1 MDRFQI
7 AKEYISEGYKA
18 VTALRYVGLSR
29 STYYYHISIEGKLK
43 AKSEKVGRPI
53 VGHSLTKE
61 NIKVCDEEV
70 KEYIMEAI
78 KADAFYYGYHKITHY
93 LRREL
98 RLTINHKKVYRLC
111 KDLQILKKQRVIK
124 PEIKST
130 ISINRIV
137 KKSNELWEADI
148 KYGYIAGESK
158 FFFVLSVIDV
168 FDRSIVDYYMGYSCT
183 GSDAASLLRRC
194 LMRRDLFESTAKPVI
209 RTDNG
214 PQFISH
220 AFEGGC
226 IEIGAYHERIP
237 SKTPNKN
244 AHIESFHR
252 IFQDECIGVYEFNS
266 YKNAYAEVSSFM
278 KRYNT
283 SRIHSSLKYQTPKEF
298 YIQNLGKEIESMA
311 IRL

>member
-1 MDRFQI
+1 MDRFQV
-7 AKEYISEGYKA
+7 AKGYIQKGYKT
-18 VTALRYVGLSR
+18 VTVLKYAGLSR
-29 STYYYHISIEGKLK
+29 STYYYYISIEGKV
-43 AKSEKVGRPI
+43 KSTLGNVGRPI
-53 VGHSLTKE
+53 EGYSLTTSNKK
-61 NIKVCDEEV
+61 ICDEEI
-70 KEYIMEAI
+70 KEYIIEAI
-78 KADAFYYGYHKITHY
+78 QADAFYYGYHKITYY
-93 LRREL
+93 LRREYNL
-98 RLTINHKKVYRLC
+98 IINHKKVYRLC
-111 KDLQILKKQRVIK
+111 KELQVLKKQRIIK

-148 KYGYIAGESK
+148 KYGYIAGENK

-183 GSDAASLLRRC
+183 GLDALSLLRRC
-194 LMRRDLFESTAKPVI
+194 LIKRNLFENAAKPVI

-220 AFEGGC
+220 VFEEGC
-226 IEIGAYHERIP
+226 MEIDVYHERIP

-266 YKNAYAEVSSFM
+266 YKEAYFEVSSFM

-283 SRIHSSLKYQTPKEF
+283 SRIHSSLKYQTPNEF
-298 YIQNLGKEIESMA
+298 FIKNLGKEIESMA

>member
-1 MDRFQI
+1 M
-7 AKEYISEGYKA
+7 SEN
-18 VTALRYVGLSR
+18 
-29 STYYYHISIEGKLK
+29 
-43 AKSEKVGRPI
+43 VGRPI
-53 VGHSLTKE
+53 VGYSLTNSNK
-61 NIKVCDEEV
+61 KVCDEEI
-70 KEYIMEAI
+70 KEYIIEAI
-78 KADAFYYGYHKITHY
+78 QADAFYYGYHKITYY
-93 LRREL
+93 LRRKYNL
-98 RLTINHKKVYRLC
+98 IINHKKVYRLC
-111 KDLQILKKQRVIK
+111 KELQILKKQRIIK

-130 ISINRIV
+130 ISINRII

-148 KYGYIAGESK
+148 KYGYIAGENK

-183 GSDAASLLRRC
+183 GLDALSLLRRC
-194 LMRRDLFESTAKPVI
+194 LIKRNLFESTAKPVI

-220 AFEGGC
+220 VFEEGC
-226 IEIGAYHERIP
+226 MEIDVYHERIP

-252 IFQDECIGVYEFNS
+252 IFQDECIGVYEFKS
-266 YKNAYAEVSSFM
+266 YKEAYLEISRFM

-283 SRIHSSLKYQTPKEF
+283 SRIHSSLKYQTPNEF
-298 YIQNLGKEIESMA
+298 FIQNLGKEIESMA